1 MVALSDRVEGDLS
14 DRRMWLVNLSVEPYD
29 AVHALQLRLVEWRQ
43 RGLVGDT
50 LLLLE
55 HEPVI
60 TLGRRADDG
69 HILVGDEV
77 LAQEGIVVRRIER
90 GGDVTYHGPGQLV
103 GYPILHLPSHSLG
116 VSDYMHRLEQVIIDA
131 LAVWG
136 INAHLREGFVGVWVG
151 RNKIAALGVRIRR
164 GVSFHGLALNVA
176 PIMAHWETII
186 PCGITDGGV
195 TSMAA
200 ELGYA
205 PPMAQVRD
213 TLAEQFARLFG
224 VDVVETTIDTLAAQ
238 AAATERAEAEV

>member
-1 MVALSDRVEGDLS
+1 
-14 DRRMWLVNLSVEPYD
+14 MWLVNLGVEPYD
-29 AVHALQLRLVEWRQ
+29 AAHALQRRLVDWRQ
-43 RGLVGDT
+43 RGLVEDT

-69 HILVGDEV
+69 HILVSDEV

-103 GYPILHLPSHSLG
+103 GYPILHLPSHGLG

-164 GVSFHGLALNVA
+164 GVSFHGLALNVS
-176 PIMAHWETII
+176 PIMAHWEAII

-200 ELGYA
+200 ELGHA
-205 PPMAQVRD
+205 PPMAQVRG

-224 VDVVETTIDTLAAQ
+224 VDVVETTVDALAAQ
-238 AAATERAEAEV
+238 AAAAERAETEA